1 MERLCEYSTS
11 HNDNFLFKG
20 DLNFDLI
27 NKDKSKALR
36 DLMDLFDLDNI
47 IGEPTFVSRHGS
59 FMIDV
64 ALTNSRNKFH
74 KSFVID
80 TGASDGHF
88 MISMILKSK
97 MPRALP
103 KQVKYRSFRHFNG

>member
-80 TGASDGHF
+80 TGASDGHS
-88 MISMILKSK
+88 MISTILKSK
-97 MPRALP
+97 KPRALP